1 MTSPDDN
8 VRFLSGDEALA
19 QGAFEAGLGFAAS
32 YPGTPATEILEY
44 LTQFPEVNAQWS
56 VNEKVAYEVA
66 YAAAVAGV
74 RSLYASKHVGIN
86 VAMDPLM
93 TSAYTGINAG
103 FLVVT
108 ADDPGLHSSQNE
120 QDNRLV
126 ARFAKLPLLE
136 PASPAEAREFVPY
149 AFELSEKFDTPVMM
163 RLTTRIAHNKE
174 NMTVSGRTQIESRGF
189 HPDPAK
195 YVMVPRNAYLR
206 HVELEKRLKRLKDE
220 AERSPLNRV
229 ELNDRK
235 LGIITSGVSYL
246 YAKEIFPDASFLK
259 LGFVYPFPEKL
270 IRSFA
275 AQVSELL
282 VIEELEP
289 FLEEEVA
296 RLRLLHKAKHPSWRV
311 GELRPEDMKAVVS
324 GQEKIL
330 EPATTRKPVMCPG
343 CPHRGVY
350 SVIKKLKLIV
360 TGDIGCY
367 TLGALAPLSALQ
379 TCLCMGA
386 GITMFEGF
394 RKVLGKNVVGIIGD
408 STFVHSGITG
418 LVSAVYN
425 ATKGVIIILDNSTT
439 AMTGTQP
446 HPATGET
453 AKGVPTKQLI
463 LEDLCKACG
472 ADFVDVVSAYDTAGI
487 EKVLRERLEADALSV
502 IIARTPCRLISR
514 TKRPPVLFNA
524 EKCVKCYL
532 CLNIGCPALSKGED
546 KLIKVDRDVCVGCYV
561 CVGSCKVGA
570 LVTPNVP

>member
-1 MTSPDDN
+1 MKSSPDN

-19 QGAFEAGLGFAAS
+19 QGAFESGLGFAAS

-44 LTQFPEVNAQWS
+44 LAQFPEVNAQWS

-93 TSAYTGINAG
+93 TSAYTGVNAG

-136 PASPAEAREFVPY
+136 PSSPAEARELVPY
-149 AFELSEKFDTPVMM
+149 AFELSEKFDTPVMI

-174 NMTVSGRTQIESRGF
+174 NVTVSSRTQVEPRAF
-189 HPDPAK
+189 TPDPAK

-206 HVELEKRLKRLKDE
+206 HIELEKRLVQLKEE
-220 AERSPLNRV
+220 AERSSLNRV

-246 YAKEIFPDASFLK
+246 YAKEVFPDASFLK
-259 LGFVYPFPEKL
+259 LGFTHPFPEKM
-270 IRSFA
+270 IRAFA
-275 AQVSELL
+275 AQVKDVL

-296 RLRLLHKAKHPSWRV
+296 RLGIRHRAKHPSWRV
-311 GELRPEDMKAVVS
+311 GELRPEDLKAVAD
-324 GQEKIL
+324 GQEKIH

-350 SVIKKLKLIV
+350 SVIKKLKLTV

-367 TLGALAPLSALQ
+367 TLGALAPLNALQ

-386 GITMFEGF
+386 GVTMFEGF

-487 EKVLRERLEADALSV
+487 EKILRERLEADALTV
-502 IIARTPCRLISR
+502 IIARTPCRLINRS
-514 TKRPPVLFNA
+514 KHPQVMFNA
-524 EKCVKCYL
+524 EKCVKCYM

-546 KLIKVDRDVCVGCYV
+546 GLIKVDRDVCVGCYV
-561 CVGSCKVGA
+561 CVGSCKAGA
-570 LVTPNVP
+570 LTRP